1 MFGRNDQMKKIKIIK
16 LFILI
21 FMLCLFI
28 SSCLQTEPSITDQTK
43 LPETVLYTSEE
54 LKYGVFRGG
63 SLLSSDDPSLNQLI
77 EGMEIPFCLNSIPS
91 AARRSRSEYETV
103 IQYGYI
109 LIKTIRKDTEGTV
122 SQIEIEYLLYN
133 SDGTVQHYNSSV
145 VLGTSLFDRKEVD
158 FNGDGVTDMSLKGFM
173 AAYDTEQAA
182 SREVLNQSVVLDF
195 SDSRENGNGCTFR
208 LLEKNYTDE
217 TYPSGILAVNP
228 NGNLV
233 TTSQGYDLYE
243 AYTPL
248 ATSVSFYKEGLP
260 ILNKGDFIIDRQ
272 SERFRKITAVHD
284 FSDHTVF
291 ESTDTT
297 IDEAFILFD
306 LEYSEP
312 LQVTIDRETM
322 KPRLSY
328 DYEFDKVIWEKATTT
343 EHGTFTQT
351 LEATGNVY
359 VDVELHASFHAGIK
373 WHWWPPHPSIELS
386 CDVGIDFNF
395 DHHFF
400 LDYKAVEE
408 YAREWKKVLF
418 DETETIVVEGVPINF
433 RGAGTVGLKIDGT
446 VEAELWAGY
455 RLHGGLSAGVGY
467 KLGDGF
473 HKNFSHSLGFSRY
486 GPEMKLKGT
495 LNIKP
500 YFDLKLALGIA
511 YVAWVES
518 DTIPYALGVIDGN
531 AGVYMDEDYKITPE
545 DMWIDFNL
553 YGGIEQDITLRLG
566 YKWFSISKTFELY
579 NGKWPIWDIEFKW
592 PQAPVDFRMTPYYR
606 RAVFDWIDKSKVET
620 GYKVYDKPYGSS
632 SYETEAV
639 LPANTQAYTYNGNK
653 DALFELKAYYHVKHL
668 DFDLYQILAPEKI
681 QLIACPENFTGT
693 PVNGNPVLKWD
704 DISQMNT
711 ETELYIKKENDPEYT
726 MIATVTGDADTG
738 NYTMPENVDSQ
749 FKARAV
755 YVNSSDTDYSA
766 YSNVYQWLAIPS
778 GMTGFPYGDGEILL
792 TWRNNSHKSQGYDLW
807 MQEYDQPASVTLIH
821 DPATK
826 SYIVHRIDDID
837 WDLKD
842 AQFKIRNYIFDT
854 TLATD
859 TYSGWSNIFQ
869 WLAAPSDFNMEQ
881 VFNNTILTW
890 TDNSHVESGYE
901 IWKEIDGQTIYKT
914 GECAEDSEKYLDKPE
929 TQYLNDEFAYKIRAY
944 KNEGETT
951 GYSDWSSKIIYNFR
965 APDNLRIEAIASVD
979 YLRWDNQS
987 KFQTGVSIYRR
998 SGTDSF
1004 THYLDLNGV
1013 NITEYQLNEAEKG
1026 YDYFIRGYY
1035 KYKTTEQYT
1044 QNSNIVLYP

>member
-1 MFGRNDQMKKIKIIK
+1 MKRLNIMGIIAV
-16 LFILI
+16 FIL
-21 FMLCLFI
+21 FCLI
-28 SSCLQTEPSITDQTK
+28 LSSCMDHSKSLQSPVIS
-43 LPETVLYTSEE
+43 PETILYSADE
-54 LKYGVFRGG
+54 LKEGVFRGG
-63 SLLSSDDPSLNQLI
+63 SLLSSHEPELNQLI
-77 EGMEIPFCLNSIPS
+77 VGMEIPFCLNSIP
-91 AARRSRSEYETV
+91 ATARNARSDYDPV

-109 LIKTIRKDTEGTV
+109 EIKDIVKNSEGNI
-122 SQIEIEYLLYN
+122 SKIEIEYLLYDEKGDIQN
-133 SDGTVQHYNSSV
+133 YVDSAI
-145 VLGTSLFDRKEVD
+145 LGTALFDKKDVD
-158 FNGDGVTDMSLKGFM
+158 FNTDGIVDMSLKGFST
-173 AAYDTEQAA
+173 AYESSEMNARKQLNDT
-182 SREVLNQSVVLDF
+182 VVLDF
-195 SDSRENGNGCTFR
+195 SDPRDNGNGCTFR
-208 LLEKNYTDE
+208 LLEKNFE
-217 TYPSGILAVNP
+217 GGVYPSGILAVNP

-233 TTSQGYDLYE
+233 TTSQNYNIYE
-243 AYTPL
+243 PFTST
-248 ATSVSFYKEGLP
+248 ATAVSFYADGLP
-260 ILNKGDFIIDRQ
+260 NLNIGDFILDRQ
-272 SERFRKITAVHD
+272 NERFRKITVIHD
-284 FSDHTVF
+284 YDTHLVF

-297 IDEAFILFD
+297 IDEAFIIFD

-312 LQVTIDRETM
+312 IRVAVDRDTM
-322 KPRLSY
+322 EPRLDY
-328 DYEFDKVIWEKATTT
+328 DYEFDKVIWESTTTT

-359 VDVELHASFHAGIK
+359 VDIELHASFHAGIK
-373 WHWWPPHPSIELS
+373 WHWWPPHPSIELR

-408 YAREWKKVLF
+408 YSREWTRVLF

-433 RGAGTVGLKIDGT
+433 RGTGTIGLEIDGT

-531 AGVYMDEDYKITPE
+531 AGVYMNDDYKITPE

-553 YGGIEQDITLRLG
+553 YGGLEQDLTLRLG
-566 YKWFSISKTFELY
+566 YKWFSIHKTFELY

-592 PQAPVDFRMTPYYR
+592 PQAPEDFRMTPYYR
-606 RAVFDWIDKSKVET
+606 RAVFEWVDKSQVET
-620 GYKVYDKPYGSS
+620 GYKIFDKPYGSS

-639 LPANTQAYTYNGNK
+639 LPANTQNYTFIGNK

-668 DFDLYQILAPEKI
+668 DFDLYQILEPEKI
-681 QLIACPENFTGT
+681 QLIACPELFTGT
-693 PVNGNPVLKWD
+693 PVDGNPVLKWD
-704 DISQMNT
+704 DISLMNT
-711 ETELYIKKENDPEYT
+711 ETDIYIKKENDPDYT
-726 MIATVTGDADTG
+726 MVATVTGNATTAT
-738 NYTMPENVDSQ
+738 YTMPENVDSQ

-755 YVNSSDTDYSA
+755 YTDGSDTDYSG
-766 YSNVYQWLAIPS
+766 YSNIYQWLAIPS

-807 MQEYDQPASVTLIH
+807 MEEYNQPASITILH

-826 SYIVHRIDDID
+826 SYIVHRIDDVD

-842 AQFKIRNYIFDT
+842 AQFKIRNYIYDT
-854 TLATD
+854 TLGTD
-859 TYSGWSNIFQ
+859 TYSGWSNTFQ
-869 WLAAPSDFNMEQ
+869 WLAAPSDFQMEQ
-881 VFNNTILTW
+881 VFNNNILTW

-901 IWKEIDGQTIYKT
+901 VWKEIDDKTIYKT
-914 GECAEDSEKYLDKPE
+914 GMCAENSEKYLDKPE
-929 TQYLNDEFAYKIRAY
+929 TQYLNEEFAYKIRAY
-944 KNEGETT
+944 KNEGDVT

-965 APDNLRIEAIASVD
+965 APDHLRVESDGND
-979 YLRWDNQS
+979 YLRWDNNS
-987 KFQTGVSIYRR
+987 KFQTGVAVYRR
-998 SGTDSF
+998 AGTNAF
-1004 THYLDLNGV
+1004 AHYLDVDGAD
-1013 NITEYQLNEAEKG
+1013 ISSYQLNEAEKG

-1044 QNSNIVLYP
+1044 QDSNIVEYP